1 MQSPIHA
8 HKGVT
13 VIKSR
18 RTMAAAVAGA
28 VTLALVATGCQN
40 TPAEPVIDTDV
51 TLTLATFN
59 EFGYQNP
66 ESENPDYVDLLA
78 QFTEETGIKVVQN
91 RAATSNDARA
101 NYFQKLGKTGLADV
115 EAVEI
120 DWFTEAMQYSD
131 LLAPVPDSLKGRWLD
146 WKEAAATDAAGNL
159 IAYGTDIGPQGVCY
173 RSDLFAAA
181 GLPTDRAEVAALF
194 DGDWDNFFDV
204 GDQYKAATGKPFID
218 SANSVLQGM
227 VNQLE
232 VAYEDPDGSI
242 VATENPDI
250 EAIYQD
256 VATRAVPIS
265 AYSGQWSEDWFA
277 SLASGEFAVML
288 CPGWMLGVI
297 SGSAADTT
305 GWDIADAFPGGGG
318 NWGGSY
324 LTVPANGPHVAEAQL
339 LADWLT
345 SPETQLKAFTN
356 AGTFPSQVDALA
368 SDELAGATN
377 DYFNGAPTGEILINR
392 ANAISVAT
400 YKGVDYFKYH
410 DALQQAVTRVFDGLE
425 DVDTAWSTWVTEVS
439 AF

>member
-1 MQSPIHA
+1 MR
-8 HKGVT
+8 T
-13 VIKSR
+13 SR
-18 RTMAAAVAGA
+18 RTIAAALAGVA
-28 VTLALVATGCQN
+28 TIALVSTGC
-40 TPAEPVIDTDV
+40 AAGGGDGTDGPV

-59 EFGYQNP
+59 DFGYTD
-66 ESENPDYVDLLA
+66 ELLA
-78 QFTEETGIKVVQN
+78 EFTEETGIEVVHN
-91 RAATSNDARA
+91 KAATSNDARA
-101 NYFQKLGKTGLADV
+101 NYFQKLGKSGLADV

-131 LLAPVPDSLKGRWLD
+131 LLAPVPEDLAGRWLD
-146 WKEAAATDAAGNL
+146 WKEASATDAAGNL
-159 IAYGTDIGPQGVCY
+159 IAYGTDIGPQGICY

-194 DGDWDNFFDV
+194 EGDWDNFFTI

-218 SANSVLQGM
+218 SANSVLQGI
-227 VNQLE
+227 VNQYE
-232 VAYEDPDGSI
+232 VAYEDPDGTI

-250 EAIYQD
+250 KAAYET
-256 VATRAVPIS
+256 VVERAVPLS

-277 SLASGEFAVML
+277 SLASGEFAAML

-297 SGSAADTT
+297 SGNAEGTT

-324 LTVPANGPHVAEAQL
+324 LTVPANGANVEAAQQ

-356 AGTFPSQVDALA
+356 AGTFPSQVDALS

-377 DYFNGAPTGEILINR
+377 EYFNNAPTGEILTAR
-392 ANAISVAT
+392 AEAITVAT
-400 YKGVDYFKYH
+400 YKGAQFFQFH
-410 DALQQAVTRVFDGLE
+410 DALQNAVTRVFDGLE
-425 DVDTAWSTWVTEVS
+425 DKDTSWNTWVTEVS